1 VVFRR
6 LLAVAAVPLLLIGL
20 SSCRSDPTVAAY
32 VGSDEITLDQIQSYY
47 DKAAHDPV
55 SAQLVSENS
64 GEVKPR
70 LVSMLVF
77 IELLREAAD
86 DAGVPVTAGD
96 VAQTKTQIEPQ
107 RQAVTGDL
115 SLLPLDELA
124 EFQAYRVKLSQW
136 AATGANAAD
145 PGAQQAAEKKYS
157 DALRAAEDANPVTI
171 NPRFGKF
178 DIEKVPV
185 LGNSDIAVK
194 PAPSATL

>member
-1 VVFRR
+1 MVFRR

-32 VGSDEITLDQIQSYY
+32 VGSDEITLDQIDSYY
-47 DKAAHDPV
+47 AKAAQDPV
-55 SAQLVSENS
+55 SSQLVSENG

-77 IELLREAAD
+77 IELLRKAAD

-96 VAQTKTQIEPQ
+96 VAQTKTQVEPQ
-107 RQAVTGDL
+107 REMVTGDL
-115 SLLPLDELA
+115 ALLPLDELA

-136 AATGANAAD
+136 AGGSNAS
-145 PGAQQAAEKKYS
+145 QQAAEQKYS
-157 DALRAAEDANPVTI
+157 QALEAAEKANPVTI

-178 DIEKVPV
+178 DLEKVPA
-185 LGNSDIAVK
+185 LGSSDVAVK
-194 PAPSATL
+194 SASPAPAQP